1 MKKISKGI
9 SAAMALCMSVGS
21 FVGCVVVDNSGNS
34 SSGSDVEAVQKGD
47 YTQYTKLT
55 IDAGGQ
61 NTTYNTTE
69 SLEYDANTNPYPYNT
84 LEKLVEDWNKENAA
98 TYGYYFEVAAIS
110 INNDRETMVPM
121 LNNKTAPEI
130 IYYLPTTIAEDQS
143 KGYFY
148 DLKDVMNA
156 PNKYSKAGEAGSE
169 KWRDLWSAEEYNSFF
184 SPDGQLF
191 TVCMEKNPIG
201 ILYNKTVFEAAGITE
216 TPETFKEFME
226 AQDKVNAYAKTVGR
240 ADPLRDTSY
249 LTPFFSKYPWYD
261 SFIESSL
268 WGTQMDVLDVLDE
281 NGMLSAEEY
290 IRGYMRKD
298 ENGERLFDVVSPI
311 MQEVYRLIKLSTKYY
326 PTNYASY
333 YTEQQFI
340 AGNIAMVEVTGG
352 TIRELVDSVGDSF
365 EVGVFP
371 YPVLETQP
379 ANAAQSE
386 YYTTVD
392 TSRHVRRGLSGYST
406 GWAISNSATNKDTA
420 SGNNNCV
427 NACIDMLQY
436 LSCYENND
444 KMVNDRGFAIP
455 LSGKTEYQ
463 YFSSLAAAYDNDVSA
478 ANKDK
483 TLAWACAT
491 PGSCMGSTYYNATVN
506 VRKDLLNGSS
516 IDSVLASLQK
526 TFMTSATALIASNKW
541 DVNSWK

>member
-1 MKKISKGI
+1 MKMMKKGI
-9 SAAMALCMSVGS
+9 ALVMALCVSMGM
-21 FVGCVVVDNSGNS
+21 FAGCVVAGNGGN
-34 SSGSDVEAVQKGD
+34 SGSDLESVQKGD

-61 NTTYNTTE
+61 NTTYNTTD
-69 SLEYDANTNPYPYNT
+69 SLEYNPLTNPYPYNT
-84 LEKLVEDWNKENAA
+84 LEKLVENWNKSNAA
-98 TYGYYFEVAAIS
+98 TYGYYFEVAATS
-110 INNDRETMVPM
+110 INNDRETMLPM
-121 LNNKTAPEI
+121 LNNGTAPEI
-130 IYYLPTTIAEDQS
+130 VYYLPTTIAEDQS

-148 DLKDVMNA
+148 DLKEVMNT
-156 PNKYSKAGEAGSE
+156 PNKYSQSGEAGSV
-169 KWRDLWSAEEYNSFF
+169 KWRDIWSAEEYNSFF

-201 ILYNKTVFEAAGITE
+201 ILYNKTVFDAAGITE

-226 AQDKVNAYAKTVGR
+226 AQDKVNEYAKSVDR
-240 ADPLRDTSY
+240 DDPLKDTKY

-268 WGTQMDVLDVLDE
+268 WGAQMEVLDVLDE

-298 ENGERLFDVVSPI
+298 ENEERLFDVVAPI

-333 YTEQQFI
+333 YTEQQFV
-340 AGNIAMVEVTGG
+340 AGNIAMLEVTGG

-379 ANAAQSE
+379 ENAGKNE

-392 TSRHVRRGLSGYST
+392 ASRHVRRGLSGYST
-406 GWAISNSATNKDTA
+406 GWAISNSAMNKDA
-420 SGNNNCV
+420 KNGNEKCV
-427 NACIDMLQY
+427 NACIDILQY
-436 LSCYENND
+436 LSCFENND
-444 KMVNDRGFAIP
+444 EMVNDRGFAIP
-455 LSGKTEYQ
+455 LSGNTEYE
-463 YFSSLAAAYDNDVSA
+463 YFSSLAAAYENDISE
-478 ANKDK
+478 ANKNK

-506 VRKDLLNGSS
+506 SRKDLLAGNS
-516 IDSVLASLQK
+516 IESVLASLQK
-526 TFMTSATALIASNKW
+526 TFMTSATSLIASNKW

>member
-1 MKKISKGI
+1 MKKMKKGV
-9 SAAMALCMSVGS
+9 ALVMALCVSIGTLA
-21 FVGCVVVDNSGNS
+21 GCVVAESGG
-34 SSGSDVEAVQKGD
+34 SGSDVESVQKGD
-47 YTQYTKLT
+47 YTEYTKLT

-69 SLEYDANTNPYPYNT
+69 SLEYDALTNPYPYNT
-84 LEKLVEDWNKENAA
+84 LESLVEDWNKSNAE
-98 TYGYYFEVAAIS
+98 TYGYYFEVAATS
-110 INNDRETMVPM
+110 INNDRETMLPM
-121 LNNKTAPEI
+121 LNNGTAPEI

-148 DLKDVMNA
+148 DLKEAMEK
-156 PNKYSKAGEAGSE
+156 PNKYSKSDESGSE
-169 KWRDLWSAEEYNSFF
+169 QWRDLWSAEEYNSFF

-216 TPETFKEFME
+216 VPETFKEFME

-240 ADPLRDTSY
+240 ADPLRDSSY

-268 WGTQMDVLDVLDE
+268 WGSKMDVLDVLDK
-281 NGMLSAEEY
+281 NGMLSAEEF
-290 IRGYMRKD
+290 IRGYMKKD
-298 ENGERLFDVVSPI
+298 GNGDRLFDVVSPI
-311 MQEVYRLIKLSTKYY
+311 MREAYRLIKLSTKYY
-326 PTNYASY
+326 PTNFASY

-379 ANAAQSE
+379 ANAEQNE

-406 GWAISNSATNKDTA
+406 GWAISNAAMNKDKENGDTK
-420 SGNNNCV
+420 CV
-427 NACIDMLQY
+427 DACIDMLQY

-506 VRKDLLNGSS
+506 SRKDLLNGNS
-516 IDSVLASLQK
+516 IESVLESLQK
-526 TFMTSATALIASNKW
+526 TFMTSATSLIASNKW

>member
-1 MKKISKGI
+1 MKKMKKGV
-9 SAAMALCMSVGS
+9 ALVMALCVSIGTLA
-21 FVGCVVVDNSGNS
+21 GCVVAESGG
-34 SSGSDVEAVQKGD
+34 SGSDVESVQKGD
-47 YTQYTKLT
+47 YTEYTKLT

-69 SLEYDANTNPYPYNT
+69 SLEYDALTNPYPYNT
-84 LEKLVEDWNKENAA
+84 LESLVEDWNKSNAE
-98 TYGYYFEVAAIS
+98 TYGYYFEVAATS
-110 INNDRETMVPM
+110 INNDRETMLPM
-121 LNNKTAPEI
+121 LNNGTAPEI

-148 DLKDVMNA
+148 DLKEAMEK
-156 PNKYSKAGEAGSE
+156 PNKYSKSDESGSE
-169 KWRDLWSAEEYNSFF
+169 QWRDLWSAEEYNSFF

-216 TPETFKEFME
+216 VPETFKEFME

-240 ADPLRDTSY
+240 ADPLRDSSY

-268 WGTQMDVLDVLDE
+268 WGSKMDVLDVLDK
-281 NGMLSAEEY
+281 NGMLSAEEF
-290 IRGYMRKD
+290 IRGYMKKD
-298 ENGERLFDVVSPI
+298 GNGDRLFDVVSPT
-311 MQEVYRLIKLSTKYY
+311 MREAYRLIKLSTKYY
-326 PTNYASY
+326 PTNFASY

-379 ANAAQSE
+379 ANAEQNE

-406 GWAISNSATNKDTA
+406 GWAISNAAMNKDKENGDTK
-420 SGNNNCV
+420 CV
-427 NACIDMLQY
+427 DACIDMLQY

-506 VRKDLLNGSS
+506 SRKDLLNGNS
-516 IDSVLASLQK
+516 IESVLESLQK
-526 TFMTSATALIASNKW
+526 TFMTSATSLIASNKW

>member
-1 MKKISKGI
+1 MKMMKKSI
-9 SAAMALCMSVGS
+9 ALAMALCVSIGM
-21 FVGCVVVDNSGNS
+21 FTGCVVADNSG
-34 SSGSDVEAVQKGD
+34 SGSDVESVQKGD
-47 YTQYTKLT
+47 YAQYTKLT

-61 NTTYNTTE
+61 NMTYNTTD
-69 SLEYDANTNPYPYNT
+69 SLEYNPLTNPYPYNT
-84 LEKLVEDWNKENAA
+84 LEKLVEDWNKANAD
-98 TYGYYFEVAAIS
+98 TYGYYFEVAATS

-121 LNNKTAPEI
+121 LNNGTAPEI

-148 DLKDVMNA
+148 DLKDVMNE
-156 PNKYSKAGEAGSE
+156 PNKYSKAGEAGSA
-169 KWRDLWSAEEYNSFF
+169 KWSDVWSAEEYNSFF

-216 TPETFKEFME
+216 VPETFKEFME
-226 AQDKVNAYAKTVGR
+226 AQDKVNEYAKSVGR
-240 ADPLRDTSY
+240 DDPLRDATY

-268 WGTQMDVLDVLDE
+268 WGTKMDVLDVLDE

-298 ENGERLFDVVSPI
+298 ENEKRLFDVVDPI

-340 AGNIAMVEVTGG
+340 TGNIAMVEVTGG

-379 ANAAQSE
+379 ENAEKSE

-406 GWAISNSATNKDTA
+406 GWAISNAAMNKDKA
-420 SGNNNCV
+420 SGNENCV

-436 LSCYENND
+436 LSCFENND

-455 LSGKTEYQ
+455 LSGRTEYE
-463 YFSSLAAAYDNDVSA
+463 YFSSLAAAYDNDVSS

-491 PGSCMGSTYYNATVN
+491 SGSCMGSTYYNATVN
-506 VRKDLLNGSS
+506 SRKDLLNGTS
-516 IDSVLASLQK
+516 IEAVLESLQK
-526 TFMTSATALIASNKW
+526 TFMTSATSLIASNKW